1 MLLRERTGSLKG
13 SMAERK
19 IVARN
24 RKAKRDYEIE
34 ETYEA
39 GIVLTGSEVKSL
51 RAGRVS
57 LDGAYAK
64 VVNGE
69 VFLYDMHIAPYD
81 KSSAHT
87 GHDPERPRKLLLKKR
102 EIARLAGKVA
112 MSGYTLVPLS
122 LYFNKRG
129 LAKVELA
136 VARGRTKADKRRK
149 LIEEEEERR
158 AREAMKRYQF

>member
-1 MLLRERTGSLKG
+1 MGQRR
-13 SMAERK
+13 

-24 RKAKRDYEIE
+24 RKARRDYEIE

-39 GIVLTGSEVKSL
+39 GIVLKGSEVKSL

-64 VVNGE
+64 VVDGE

-81 KSSAHT
+81 KSTAHT

-112 MSGYTLVPLS
+112 AAGYTLIPLS
-122 LYFNKRG
+122 IYFNERG
-129 LAKVELA
+129 YAKVELA

-158 AREAMKRYQF
+158 AREAMKRYGFR

>member
-1 MLLRERTGSLKG
+1 MEK
-13 SMAERK
+13 RK
-19 IVARN
+19 VVARN
-24 RKAKRDYEIE
+24 KKAKRDYEIE

-51 RAGRVS
+51 RSGKAS

-64 VVNGE
+64 IVDGE
-69 VFLYDMHIAPYD
+69 IFLYDMHIAPYD

-112 MSGYTLVPLS
+112 AAGYTLIPLS
-122 LYFNKRG
+122 VYFNERG
-129 LAKVELA
+129 YAKVELA
-136 VARGRTKADKRRK
+136 LARGRTKADKRRK

-158 AREAMKRYQF
+158 AREAMKRYRF